1 MLPVDERAR
10 FAAHSGTISLV
21 APSALPLPSAVMA
34 SSFAREKF
42 VWLNQ
47 VRSDPELTPLAFM
60 LAYVLA
66 DLINE
71 REGYAWP
78 GIAYLAA
85 ECRVTEKGVKKV
97 IRKLVERGHLSV
109 EVGVG
114 RGRTNRYRW
123 IIKLADGRCVG
134 SASQARDD
142 CKVFPSSRRT
152 APQVPISGQKRATG
166 VPPFDAEKGN
176 CGSEKGELA
185 FQKRGTPVPPTLFND
200 SIYDPPE
207 RSSARQQAQ
216 ISPIGFDDFW
226 RVYPRKVDR
235 GEALRAF
242 EKAIENAP
250 FGDIV
255 LGAMRY
261 ATERSGQDPCFTKH
275 PATWLS
281 KACWTDPTL
290 AQRQS
295 LHEPR
300 QTSRHFNGSVLERM
314 HPATDFTEVLTSIQM
329 QHRGRK

>member
-1 MLPVDERAR
+1 
-10 FAAHSGTISLV
+10 
-21 APSALPLPSAVMA
+21 MA
-34 SSFAREKF
+34 SSFASEKF

-66 DLINE
+66 DLVNE

-78 GIAYLAA
+78 GIAHLAA
-85 ECRVTEKGVKKV
+85 ECHVTGKGVKKV
-97 IRKLVERGHLSV
+97 IRSLVERGHLCV

-114 RGRTNRYRW
+114 RGQTNRYRW
-123 IIKLADGRCVG
+123 IVKSSEARFVG
-134 SASQARDD
+134 NASQARDNRGS
-142 CKVFPSSRRT
+142 PLSSRKD
-152 APQVPISGQKRATG
+152 APQVPISGQKRVTG

-185 FQKRGTPVPPTLFND
+185 FQKRGTPVPPTLFNE

-207 RSSARQQAQ
+207 GSSVRQHAQ

-226 RVYPRKVDR
+226 RVYPKKVDR
-235 GEALRAF
+235 GQALQAF
-242 EKAIENAP
+242 AKASESVS
-250 FGDIV
+250 FEDIV

-261 ATERSGQDPCFTKH
+261 ATERTGQDPRFTKH
-275 PATWLS
+275 PTTWLS
-281 KACWTDPTL
+281 KACWTDPTH

-300 QTSRHFNGSVLERM
+300 QTSRRFNVSVLERM
-314 HPATDFTEVLTSIQM
+314 HHDTDFTEVLTSIQTL
-329 QHRGRK
+329 HRGRK